1 MEYNTSLSKLIIPE
15 YGRNVQKM
23 VHSIIDIENR
33 EKRNHQAKSI
43 IEVMG
48 NLNPHLR
55 DVPDFKHKLWDHL
68 FIMSD
73 FHLDVDSPYDRPSK
87 ESFEEKFRNREWID
101 AARQQLT
108 KAERAILYQTG
119 FRFGKMT
126 VTEAVLH
133 MLQDDPLLPFLRATF
148 TDEERLSNFSQLC
161 IHFSNQSAKIPLVIQ
176 YRAETIAGAC
186 IWMTLKLFKV
196 DDVSLRD
203 PKPWYCKYSI
213 THDALQGNLNCSWIF
228 LFIVFPYS
236 IN

>member
-23 VHSIIDIENR
+23 VHSIIAIEDR

-87 ESFEEKFRNREWID
+87 ESFEEKPE
-101 AARQQLT
+101 
-108 KAERAILYQTG
+108 
-119 FRFGKMT
+119 
-126 VTEAVLH
+126 
-133 MLQDDPLLPFLRATF
+133 ML
-148 TDEERLSNFSQLC
+148 
-161 IHFSNQSAKIPLVIQ
+161 
-176 YRAETIAGAC
+176 
-186 IWMTLKLFKV
+186 
-196 DDVSLRD
+196 
-203 PKPWYCKYSI
+203 KYSDNNI
-213 THDALQGNLNCSWIF
+213 KFRHYGKILPLIIKRTIDLDEGEYKDF
-228 LFIVFPYS
+228 LVFAVANHMKKSYLTWNKANVEDEVILKHLSQMSDDKLSMKETFKLSSFSDVKTQKNYKKNYS
-236 IN
+236 RGRNHGKRK

>member
-23 VHSIIDIENR
+23 VHSIIEIEDR

-87 ESFEEKFRNREWID
+87 ESFEEKPEMLKYSDNNIKFRHYGKILPLIIKRTID
-101 AARQQLT
+101 LDEGEY
-108 KAERAILYQTG
+108 K
-119 FRFGKMT
+119 
-126 VTEAVLH
+126 
-133 MLQDDPLLPFLRATF
+133 DFLVF
-148 TDEERLSNFSQLC
+148 
-161 IHFSNQSAKIPLVIQ
+161 
-176 YRAETIAGAC
+176 TIANHMKKSYLTWNKANVEDDV
-186 IWMTLKLFKV
+186 ILKHLSQISDDKLSLKETFKLSSFSDVKTLKNYK
-196 DDVSLRD
+196 
-203 PKPWYCKYSI
+203 KNYSRGRS
-213 THDALQGNLNCSWIF
+213 HGKRK
-228 LFIVFPYS
+228 
-236 IN
+236 

>member
-23 VHSIIDIENR
+23 VHSIIAIEDR

-87 ESFEEKFRNREWID
+87 ESFEEKPEMLKYSDNNIKFRHYGKILPLIIKRTID
-101 AARQQLT
+101 LDEGEY
-108 KAERAILYQTG
+108 K
-119 FRFGKMT
+119 
-126 VTEAVLH
+126 
-133 MLQDDPLLPFLRATF
+133 DFLVF
-148 TDEERLSNFSQLC
+148 
-161 IHFSNQSAKIPLVIQ
+161 
-176 YRAETIAGAC
+176 TIANHMKKSYLTWNKANVEDEV
-186 IWMTLKLFKV
+186 ILKHLSQMSDDKLSMKETFKLSSFS
-196 DDVSLRD
+196 DVKTQKSY
-203 PKPWYCKYSI
+203 KKNYSRGRN
-213 THDALQGNLNCSWIF
+213 HGKRK
-228 LFIVFPYS
+228 
-236 IN
+236 

>member
-23 VHSIIDIENR
+23 VHSIIAIEDR

-87 ESFEEKFRNREWID
+87 ESFEEKPEMLKYSDNNIKFRHYGKILPLIIKRTID
-101 AARQQLT
+101 L
-108 KAERAILYQTG
+108 
-119 FRFGKMT
+119 
-126 VTEAVLH
+126 
-133 MLQDDPLLPFLRATF
+133 DDGEYKDFLVF
-148 TDEERLSNFSQLC
+148 
-161 IHFSNQSAKIPLVIQ
+161 
-176 YRAETIAGAC
+176 TIANHMKKSYLTWNKANVEDEV
-186 IWMTLKLFKV
+186 ILKHLSQMSDDKLSMKETFKLSSFS
-196 DDVSLRD
+196 DV
-203 PKPWYCKYSI
+203 KTQKNYKKNYSRGRN
-213 THDALQGNLNCSWIF
+213 HGKRK
-228 LFIVFPYS
+228 
-236 IN
+236 

>member
-23 VHSIIDIENR
+23 VHSIIAIEDR

-87 ESFEEKFRNREWID
+87 ESFEERPEMLKYSDNNIKFRHYGKILPLIIKRTID
-101 AARQQLT
+101 LDEGEY
-108 KAERAILYQTG
+108 K
-119 FRFGKMT
+119 
-126 VTEAVLH
+126 
-133 MLQDDPLLPFLRATF
+133 DFLVF
-148 TDEERLSNFSQLC
+148 
-161 IHFSNQSAKIPLVIQ
+161 
-176 YRAETIAGAC
+176 TIANHMKKSYLTWNKANVEDEV
-186 IWMTLKLFKV
+186 ILKHLSQMSDDKLSMKETFKLSSFS
-196 DDVSLRD
+196 DV
-203 PKPWYCKYSI
+203 KTQKNYKKNYSRGRN
-213 THDALQGNLNCSWIF
+213 HGKRK
-228 LFIVFPYS
+228 
-236 IN
+236 

>member
-23 VHSIIDIENR
+23 VHSIIAIEDR

-87 ESFEEKFRNREWID
+87 ESFEEKPEMLKYSDNNIKFRHYGKILPLIIKRTID
-101 AARQQLT
+101 LDEGEY
-108 KAERAILYQTG
+108 K
-119 FRFGKMT
+119 
-126 VTEAVLH
+126 
-133 MLQDDPLLPFLRATF
+133 DFLVF
-148 TDEERLSNFSQLC
+148 
-161 IHFSNQSAKIPLVIQ
+161 
-176 YRAETIAGAC
+176 TIANHMKKSYLTWNKAN
-186 IWMTLKLFKV
+186 V
-196 DDVSLRD
+196 EDDVILKHLSQMSDDKLIMKETFKLSSFSD
-203 PKPWYCKYSI
+203 VKTQKNYKKNYSRGRN
-213 THDALQGNLNCSWIF
+213 HGKRK
-228 LFIVFPYS
+228 
-236 IN
+236 

>member
-23 VHSIIDIENR
+23 VHSIIDIEDR

-87 ESFEEKFRNREWID
+87 ESFEEKPEMLKYSDNNIKFRHYGKILPLIIKRTID
-101 AARQQLT
+101 LDEGEY
-108 KAERAILYQTG
+108 K
-119 FRFGKMT
+119 
-126 VTEAVLH
+126 
-133 MLQDDPLLPFLRATF
+133 DFLVF
-148 TDEERLSNFSQLC
+148 
-161 IHFSNQSAKIPLVIQ
+161 
-176 YRAETIAGAC
+176 TIANHMKKSYLTWNKANVEDEV
-186 IWMTLKLFKV
+186 ILKHLSQMSDDKLSMKETFKLSSFS
-196 DDVSLRD
+196 DI
-203 PKPWYCKYSI
+203 KTQKNYKKNYSRGRS
-213 THDALQGNLNCSWIF
+213 HGKRK
-228 LFIVFPYS
+228 
-236 IN
+236 

>member
-23 VHSIIDIENR
+23 VHSIIAIEDR

-87 ESFEEKFRNREWID
+87 ESFEEKPEMLKYSDNNIKFRHYGKILPLIIKRTID
-101 AARQQLT
+101 LDEGEY
-108 KAERAILYQTG
+108 K
-119 FRFGKMT
+119 
-126 VTEAVLH
+126 
-133 MLQDDPLLPFLRATF
+133 DFLVF
-148 TDEERLSNFSQLC
+148 
-161 IHFSNQSAKIPLVIQ
+161 
-176 YRAETIAGAC
+176 TIANHMKKSYLTWNKANVEDEV
-186 IWMTLKLFKV
+186 ILKHLSQMSDDKLSMKETFKLSSFS
-196 DDVSLRD
+196 DVKTQKNYKGL
-203 PKPWYCKYSI
+203 
-213 THDALQGNLNCSWIF
+213 
-228 LFIVFPYS
+228 
-236 IN
+236 

>member
-23 VHSIIDIENR
+23 VHSIIAIEDR

-87 ESFEEKFRNREWID
+87 ESFEEKPEMLKYSDNNIKFRHYGKILPLIIKRTID
-101 AARQQLT
+101 LDEGEY
-108 KAERAILYQTG
+108 K
-119 FRFGKMT
+119 
-126 VTEAVLH
+126 
-133 MLQDDPLLPFLRATF
+133 DFLVF
-148 TDEERLSNFSQLC
+148 
-161 IHFSNQSAKIPLVIQ
+161 
-176 YRAETIAGAC
+176 TIANHMKKSYLTWNKANVEDEV
-186 IWMTLKLFKV
+186 ILKHLSQMSDDKLSMKETFKLSSFS
-196 DDVSLRD
+196 DV
-203 PKPWYCKYSI
+203 KTQKNYKKNYSRGRN
-213 THDALQGNLNCSWIF
+213 HGKRK
-228 LFIVFPYS
+228 
-236 IN
+236 

>member
-23 VHSIIDIENR
+23 VHSIIASEDR

-87 ESFEEKFRNREWID
+87 ESFEEKPEMLKYSDNNIKFRHYGKILPLIIKRTID
-101 AARQQLT
+101 LDEGEY
-108 KAERAILYQTG
+108 K
-119 FRFGKMT
+119 
-126 VTEAVLH
+126 
-133 MLQDDPLLPFLRATF
+133 DFLVF
-148 TDEERLSNFSQLC
+148 
-161 IHFSNQSAKIPLVIQ
+161 
-176 YRAETIAGAC
+176 TIANHMKKSYLTWNKANVEDEV
-186 IWMTLKLFKV
+186 ILKHLSQISDDKLSMKETFKLSSFS
-196 DDVSLRD
+196 DV
-203 PKPWYCKYSI
+203 KTQKNYKKNYSRGRN
-213 THDALQGNLNCSWIF
+213 HGKRK
-228 LFIVFPYS
+228 
-236 IN
+236 

>member
-23 VHSIIDIENR
+23 VHSIIDIEDR

-87 ESFEEKFRNREWID
+87 ESFEEKPEKLKYSDNNIKFRHYGKILPLIIKRTID
-101 AARQQLT
+101 IDEGEY
-108 KAERAILYQTG
+108 K
-119 FRFGKMT
+119 
-126 VTEAVLH
+126 
-133 MLQDDPLLPFLRATF
+133 DFLVF
-148 TDEERLSNFSQLC
+148 
-161 IHFSNQSAKIPLVIQ
+161 
-176 YRAETIAGAC
+176 TIANHMKKSYLTWNKANVEDEV
-186 IWMTLKLFKV
+186 ILKHLSQMSDDKLSMKETFKLSSFS
-196 DDVSLRD
+196 DV
-203 PKPWYCKYSI
+203 KTQKNYKKNYSRGRN
-213 THDALQGNLNCSWIF
+213 HGKRK
-228 LFIVFPYS
+228 
-236 IN
+236 

>member
-23 VHSIIDIENR
+23 VHSIIAIEDR

-87 ESFEEKFRNREWID
+87 ESFEEKPEKLKYSDNNIKFRHYGKILPLIIKRTID
-101 AARQQLT
+101 IDEGEY
-108 KAERAILYQTG
+108 K
-119 FRFGKMT
+119 
-126 VTEAVLH
+126 
-133 MLQDDPLLPFLRATF
+133 DFLVF
-148 TDEERLSNFSQLC
+148 
-161 IHFSNQSAKIPLVIQ
+161 
-176 YRAETIAGAC
+176 TIANHMKKSYLTWNKANVEDEV
-186 IWMTLKLFKV
+186 ILKHLSQMSDGKLSMKETFKLSSFS
-196 DDVSLRD
+196 DV
-203 PKPWYCKYSI
+203 KTQKNYKKNYSRGRN
-213 THDALQGNLNCSWIF
+213 HAKGK
-228 LFIVFPYS
+228 
-236 IN
+236 

>member
-23 VHSIIDIENR
+23 VHSIIAIEDR

-87 ESFEEKFRNREWID
+87 ESFEEKPEMLKYSDNNIKFRHYG
-101 AARQQLT
+101 
-108 KAERAILYQTG
+108 KIL
-119 FRFGKMT
+119 
-126 VTEAVLH
+126 
-133 MLQDDPLLPFLRATF
+133 PLIIKRTIELDEGEYKDFLVF
-148 TDEERLSNFSQLC
+148 
-161 IHFSNQSAKIPLVIQ
+161 
-176 YRAETIAGAC
+176 TIANHMKKSYLTWNKANVEDEV
-186 IWMTLKLFKV
+186 ILKHLSQMSDDKLSMKETFKLSSFS
-196 DDVSLRD
+196 DV
-203 PKPWYCKYSI
+203 KTQKNYKKNYSRGRN
-213 THDALQGNLNCSWIF
+213 HGKRK
-228 LFIVFPYS
+228 
-236 IN
+236 

>member
-23 VHSIIDIENR
+23 VHSIIDIEDR

-87 ESFEEKFRNREWID
+87 ESFEEKPEMLKYSDNNIKFRHYGKILPLIIKRTID
-101 AARQQLT
+101 LDEGEY
-108 KAERAILYQTG
+108 K
-119 FRFGKMT
+119 
-126 VTEAVLH
+126 
-133 MLQDDPLLPFLRATF
+133 DFLVF
-148 TDEERLSNFSQLC
+148 
-161 IHFSNQSAKIPLVIQ
+161 
-176 YRAETIAGAC
+176 TIANHMKKSYLTWNKANVEDEV
-186 IWMTLKLFKV
+186 ILKHLSQMSDDKLSLKETFKLSSFS
-196 DDVSLRD
+196 DV
-203 PKPWYCKYSI
+203 KTQKNYKKNYSRGRN
-213 THDALQGNLNCSWIF
+213 HGKRK
-228 LFIVFPYS
+228 
-236 IN
+236 

>member
-23 VHSIIDIENR
+23 VHSIIDIEDR

-87 ESFEEKFRNREWID
+87 ESFEEKPEMLKYSDNNIKFRHYGKILPLIIKRTID
-101 AARQQLT
+101 LDEGEY
-108 KAERAILYQTG
+108 K
-119 FRFGKMT
+119 
-126 VTEAVLH
+126 
-133 MLQDDPLLPFLRATF
+133 DFLVF
-148 TDEERLSNFSQLC
+148 
-161 IHFSNQSAKIPLVIQ
+161 
-176 YRAETIAGAC
+176 TIANHMKKSYLTWNKAN
-186 IWMTLKLFKV
+186 V
-196 DDVSLRD
+196 EDDVILKHLSQMSDDKLIMKETFKLSSFSD
-203 PKPWYCKYSI
+203 VKTQKNYKKNYSRGRN
-213 THDALQGNLNCSWIF
+213 HGKRK
-228 LFIVFPYS
+228 
-236 IN
+236 

>member
-23 VHSIIDIENR
+23 VHSIIAIDDR

-87 ESFEEKFRNREWID
+87 ESFEEKPEKLKYSDNNIKFRHYGKILPLIIKRTID
-101 AARQQLT
+101 IDEGEY
-108 KAERAILYQTG
+108 K
-119 FRFGKMT
+119 
-126 VTEAVLH
+126 
-133 MLQDDPLLPFLRATF
+133 DFLVF
-148 TDEERLSNFSQLC
+148 
-161 IHFSNQSAKIPLVIQ
+161 
-176 YRAETIAGAC
+176 TIANHMKKSYLTWNKANVEDEV
-186 IWMTLKLFKV
+186 ILKHLSQMSDDKLSMKETFKLSSFS
-196 DDVSLRD
+196 DV
-203 PKPWYCKYSI
+203 KTQKNYKKNYSRGRN
-213 THDALQGNLNCSWIF
+213 HAKRK
-228 LFIVFPYS
+228 
-236 IN
+236 

>member
-23 VHSIIDIENR
+23 VHSIIAIEDR

-87 ESFEEKFRNREWID
+87 ESFEEKPE
-101 AARQQLT
+101 
-108 KAERAILYQTG
+108 
-119 FRFGKMT
+119 
-126 VTEAVLH
+126 
-133 MLQDDPLLPFLRATF
+133 ML
-148 TDEERLSNFSQLC
+148 
-161 IHFSNQSAKIPLVIQ
+161 
-176 YRAETIAGAC
+176 
-186 IWMTLKLFKV
+186 
-196 DDVSLRD
+196 
-203 PKPWYCKYSI
+203 KYSDNNI
-213 THDALQGNLNCSWIF
+213 KFRHYGKILPLIIKRTIDLDEGEYKDF
-228 LFIVFPYS
+228 LVFAVANHMKKSYLTWNKANVEDKVILKHLSQMSDDKLIMKETFKLSSFSDVKTQKSYKKNYS
-236 IN
+236 RGRNHGKRK